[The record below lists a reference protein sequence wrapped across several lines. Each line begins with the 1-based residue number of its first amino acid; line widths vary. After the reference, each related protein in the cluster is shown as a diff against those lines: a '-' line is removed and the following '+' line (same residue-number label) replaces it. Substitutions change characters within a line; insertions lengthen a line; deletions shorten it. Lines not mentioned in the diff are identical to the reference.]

1 MGLILLYPVGDIVAS
16 DILLDLILHL
26 FIFFSGSQYIILCSG
41 FINIPLLQ

>member
-26 FIFFSGSQYIILCSG
+26 FSSQVVLISTCSG